1 MIDSHVHIFPPE
13 IIRNREDYLA
23 RDRRFAALYESP
35 QAKMVTAE
43 DLLAHMAETGVRK
56 SVVFGYAFSDQ
67 GLCRFVNNYVIEAAG
82 CYPDRLAGLAC
93 VWTGGPGAAKEVERC
108 LDAGLRG
115 CGELVLESEWS
126 GKRSGKGSGR
136 AWSGLG
142 AIAGLLKER
151 GLPLL
156 VHANELV
163 GHSYPGKGPFG
174 PEACVSLAQAFPGLT
189 MVLAHL
195 GGGAFL
201 YEAMPE
207 VAAALADV
215 YYDTAAVPYLY
226 RPSVYQAVLATAGAH
241 KLVFG
246 SDYPLLS
253 PARYRAGLDH
263 LPEEARSAVC
273 EDNARRIFGL

>member
-13 IIRNREDYLA
+13 LVKNRESYLA
-23 RDRRFAALYESP
+23 RDQRFAALYESP
-35 QAKMVTAE
+35 RAKMVTAE
-43 DLLAHMAETGVRK
+43 DLLAHMAETGVQK
-56 SVVFGYAFSDQ
+56 SVVFGYAFADQ
-67 GLCRFVNNYVIEAAG
+67 GLCRFVNDYVIETAAD
-82 CYPDRLAGLAC
+82 YPDRLVGLAC
-93 VWTGGPGAAKEVERC
+93 VWTQGPGAAEEVERC

-126 GKRSGKGSGR
+126 GKRRGKGAGT
-136 AWSGLG
+136 AWSGLS
-142 AIAGLLKER
+142 AVAGILKER

-156 VHANELV
+156 VHANEPV

-189 MVLAHL
+189 MVFAHL
-195 GGGAFL
+195 GGGVFL

-207 VAAALADV
+207 VAAALTDV

-226 RPSVYQAVLATAGAH
+226 RSSVYQAVLATAGAH

-253 PARYRAGLDH
+253 PARYRAGLDD
-263 LPEEARSAVC
+263 LPEEARSAVYG
-273 EDNARRIFGL
+273 DNARRIFGI